1 MNVKTKLVLDTSVAL
16 MLFALGMLGCGS
28 GDSQETTDASSAATS
43 GEVVQFAAYDLE
55 GNMRQSSEWIGKQPV
70 VINFWGT
77 WCPPCRREIPDM
89 VEVYDEFKNENIE
102 IIGLAVND
110 TPEKVKAFAQENHM
124 DWVLLMGSGEIAEL
138 YGGITSVP
146 TTIFL
151 NAEGKEI
158 GRFRGMRQYKDFKQ
172 AFQMLADDKS

>member
-1 MNVKTKLVLDTSVAL
+1 MLLSLV
-16 MLFALGMLGCGS
+16 MLGCGS
-28 GDSQETTDASSAATS
+28 SENQQTDSAAS
-43 GEVVQFAAYDLE
+43 GDVVQFAAFDME

-70 VINFWGT
+70 IINFWGT

-89 VEVYDEFKNENIE
+89 VELYNEYKDENIE

-110 TPEKVKAFAQENHM
+110 TPEKVKAFAQEQNM
-124 DWVLLMGSGEIAEL
+124 EWVLLLGSREIADL

-151 NAEGKEI
+151 NKEGKEI
-158 GRFRGMRQYKDFKQ
+158 GRFRGMRGYDDFKQ
-172 AFQMLADDKS
+172 AFQMLVDSKS